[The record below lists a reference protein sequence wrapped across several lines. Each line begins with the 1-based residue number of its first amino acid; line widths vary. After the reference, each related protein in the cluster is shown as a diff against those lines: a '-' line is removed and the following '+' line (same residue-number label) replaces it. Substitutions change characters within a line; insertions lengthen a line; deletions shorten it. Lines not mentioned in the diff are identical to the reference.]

1 MQQKQ
6 EKKRDFGSDFA
17 PAMGVEPEFER
28 PEAGRWQVEEKL
40 KAKERNAAGKWADAR
55 ATFSLETE
63 GGPGFVDPG
72 SFALAEHSSPPAASR
87 SRPPPPP
94 STAPR
99 EISPPPPA
107 SAPHAAGAAEAS
119 QEAEEEEDAAVHRP
133 AEAEHRAPARASNPD
148 SPGSR

>member
-72 SFALAEHSSPPAASR
+72 SFALAEHSSPLLQADHAPAAAIHSASR
-87 SRPPPPP
+87 DL
-94 STAPR
+94 
-99 EISPPPPA
+99 A
-107 SAPHAAGAAEAS
+107 SSASFGAARGGSGGSFTGGGGGGGRGGAS
-119 QEAEEEEDAAVHRP
+119 SGGSG
-133 AEAEHRAPARASNPD
+133 AS
-148 SPGSR
+148 SAGSSK